1 MPTKADSLRTIKT
14 FEQLVAYLRDALDW
28 PVQDYDFE
36 QLTFEYEP
44 SELGLK
50 EGDAAKIN

>member
-28 PVQDYDFE
+28 PVQD
-36 QLTFEYEP
+36 
-44 SELGLK
+44 
-50 EGDAAKIN
+50 